1 MLPLACLSMLSL
13 GTPPPANGQ
22 PTPKPPPGAASE
34 PPRGAAGRVP
44 GAASQ
49 PGQVASGPISLT
61 LESALGTARAY
72 SQQFQTALVAAA
84 SAREDVLQARTA
96 LLPTLTYFNQYIYTQ
111 GDHTL
116 SGIFVANDGVHVY
129 NSQANVHA
137 ELFSIT
143 NQANYRKAMF
153 AAAAAQARQDIA
165 RRGLIATVVS
175 AYYGLIAAQRHL
187 ANAQT
192 ALKEAQQFFDIT
204 QKLERGGEAAHAD
217 VVKAELNVE
226 QRKRDLQ
233 EAQLNVEKARINLG
247 VTLFPNVD
255 QVFNIEDDLAK
266 MAPLTT
272 LSDIQSD
279 AISRSPDMRAAEA
292 TLKSANYG
300 VSAAKGAYYP
310 SLVLDYWYGIDA
322 NVFAIRGPDDRKNL
336 GSVAQGTVNIPVW
349 NWGATRSRVRQAE
362 LQQQQAQADLTFA
375 QRVLQSTISSSYA
388 EAQTSLAEIDSLKRS
403 LDLSVESLRL
413 TILRYEAGE
422 ATALEV
428 SDAQSTLA
436 QARNAYD
443 DGLARYRVALA
454 GLQILTGSL

>member
-1 MLPLACLSMLSL
+1 MLSMAA
-13 GTPPPANGQ
+13 PPP
-22 PTPKPPPGAASE
+22 
-34 PPRGAAGRVP
+34 
-44 GAASQ
+44 Q
-49 PGQVASGPISLT
+49 PGQAATGPISLT
-61 LESALGTARAY
+61 LESALASARAY
-72 SQQFQTALVAAA
+72 SQQFQTAVVAAA

-111 GDHTL
+111 GNGTP
-116 SGIFVANDGVHVY
+116 SGVFVANDGVHIY
-129 NSQANVHA
+129 NSQANVHG

-143 NQANYRKAMF
+143 NRANYRKAMF

-187 ANAQT
+187 SNAQT

-204 QKLERGGEAAHAD
+204 QKQERGGEVAHAD

-255 QVFNIEDDLAK
+255 QEFNIDDNLATI
-266 MAPLTT
+266 AALPA
-272 LSDIQSD
+272 LSDIQSE

-292 TLKSANYG
+292 TVKSANYG

-310 SLVLDYWYGIDA
+310 SLVFDYWYGIDA
-322 NVFAIRGPDDRKNL
+322 NVFGIRGPDDRKNL

-375 QRVLQSTISSSYA
+375 QRSLQSTISSSYA
-388 EAQTSLAEIDSLKRS
+388 EAQTSLAELDSLKHS

-454 GLQILTGSL
+454 NLQILTGSL

>member
-1 MLPLACLSMLSL
+1 
-13 GTPPPANGQ
+13 
-22 PTPKPPPGAASE
+22 
-34 PPRGAAGRVP
+34 
-44 GAASQ
+44 
-49 PGQVASGPISLT
+49 
-61 LESALGTARAY
+61 
-72 SQQFQTALVAAA
+72 
-84 SAREDVLQARTA
+84 
-96 LLPTLTYFNQYIYTQ
+96 
-111 GDHTL
+111 
-116 SGIFVANDGVHVY
+116 
-129 NSQANVHA
+129 
-137 ELFSIT
+137 
-143 NQANYRKAMF
+143 
-153 AAAAAQARQDIA
+153 
-165 RRGLIATVVS
+165 
-175 AYYGLIAAQRHL
+175 
-187 ANAQT
+187 
-192 ALKEAQQFFDIT
+192 
-204 QKLERGGEAAHAD
+204 
-217 VVKAELNVE
+217 VE

-255 QVFNIEDDLAK
+255 QEFNIEDDLAK
-266 MAPLTT
+266 IAPLPA
-272 LSDIQSD
+272 LSDIQSE

-300 VSAAKGAYYP
+300 VNAAKGAYYP
-310 SLVLDYWYGIDA
+310 SLVFDYWYGIDA
-322 NVFAIRGPDDRKNL
+322 NVFGIRGPDDRKNL

-375 QRVLQSTISSSYA
+375 QRSLQSTIGTSYA
-388 EAQTSLAEIDSLKRS
+388 EAQTSLGELDSLKRS

-454 GLQILTGSL
+454 SLQILTGSL